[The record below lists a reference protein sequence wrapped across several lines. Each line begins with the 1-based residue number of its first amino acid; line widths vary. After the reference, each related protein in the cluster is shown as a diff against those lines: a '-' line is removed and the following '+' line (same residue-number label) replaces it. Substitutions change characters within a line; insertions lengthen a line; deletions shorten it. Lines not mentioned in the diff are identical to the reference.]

1 MGAAETPRENEA
13 ASEQTG
19 RERPL
24 LREAKWAGSL
34 WGPGSARG
42 EGSHFTE
49 EIPAGWR
56 QVRNEN

>member
-1 MGAAETPRENEA
+1 MGAAESLRENEA

-24 LREAKWAGSL
+24 LREAEQAGSL

-42 EGSHFTE
+42 KGGHFTE
-49 EIPAGWR
+49 EIQAGQG
-56 QVRNEN
+56 QVRKEN